1 MWQEVNRVAEA
12 VDRIRRREVGPEI
25 QPKVTAKAGCLDQAD
40 LRTRLALEMNF
51 LSKVDHEM

>member
-1 MWQEVNRVAEA
+1 MAEA